1 MYACVGG
8 LASLTYHSLT
18 LNCTQIISVR
28 LELPAAPPPSVFAW
42 PASITASPLSETR
55 IRKEEWNN
63 TVTKREK
70 SIRGEKRGHCVSVL
84 SAADGF
90 HTGHRLTWE
99 HPGAMK
105 TSLGTP
111 SNFSSLF
118 TSWWWGLVRAWTRR
132 MVQRKRWVTG
142 KGLKS
147 PGPDCS
153 VLTMQNP

>member
-1 MYACVGG
+1 MLVWVGSQASHIILWPWIVHKS
-8 LASLTYHSLT
+8 LASDW
-18 LNCTQIISVR
+18 NCQP
-28 LELPAAPPPSVFAW
+28 LPHPPSLLGRLPSQPLA
-42 PASITASPLSETR
+42 LSETR

-111 SNFSSLF
+111 SNFPSLF

-147 PGPDCS
+147 AGPDRS
-153 VLTMQNP
+153 VLTVQNL